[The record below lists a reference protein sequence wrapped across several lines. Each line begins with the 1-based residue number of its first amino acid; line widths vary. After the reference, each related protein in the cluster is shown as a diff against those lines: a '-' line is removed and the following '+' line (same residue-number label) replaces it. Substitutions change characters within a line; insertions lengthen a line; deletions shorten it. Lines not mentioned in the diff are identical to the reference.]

1 MDKHMSKLSAI
12 GDTVISIASTTAG
25 LLGDTRALLYTDA
38 DFARLYTMMKKMRK
52 FVKRYVKG

>member
-1 MDKHMSKLSAI
+1 MSKLSAI
-12 GDTVISIASTTAG
+12 GGTVISIASTTAG